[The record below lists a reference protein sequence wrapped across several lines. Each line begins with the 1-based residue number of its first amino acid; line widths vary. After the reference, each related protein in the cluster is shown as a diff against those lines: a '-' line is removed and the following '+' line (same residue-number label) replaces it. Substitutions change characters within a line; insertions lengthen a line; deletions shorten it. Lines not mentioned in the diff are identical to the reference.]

1 MKTKPMHSFS
11 FLMEFLIILL
21 FFALSA
27 TICVRLYSAS
37 YAMNSKAN
45 QEKLALEYAQN
56 YIESNQ
62 AFEPKTFYVDKNF
75 KEGKEKVYKVTIVY
89 QAKENPHY
97 VLTIRKASQKLLSL
111 TFYKEADA

>member
-1 MKTKPMHSFS
+1 MKTKPLHSFS

-62 AFEPKTFYVDKNF
+62 AFEPKN
-75 KEGKEKVYKVTIVY
+75 I
-89 QAKENPHY
+89 
-97 VLTIRKASQKLLSL
+97 LCRQK
-111 TFYKEADA
+111 F